1 MRVYIAVNRRLK
13 KTVVAYTEKRIREF
27 KSNSARHLGEKWDG
41 PYIAR
46 LIK

>member
-1 MRVYIAVNRRLK
+1 MKVYIAVNRRLK

-27 KSNSARHLGEKWDG
+27 KKNSAWHLGEKWDG